1 MKKLSLFFAIVLFGL
16 SALPLFAQ
24 ETIPLRV
31 RVSSISQSS
40 ASVYLDGW
48 AVARGG
54 ESFTLIRTDSNN
66 NKTNFN
72 VGEQTFWRDTSVP
85 LGKTYTYEIQRKAG
99 GVTTGVGTTR
109 EPLNLNVKAGTTVKG
124 VGWAAMTER
133 GIGWISINSESKE
146 EGKAKH
152 STMPYGIF
160 ADESGTMHGV
170 MWAAHNSGNENGYGW
185 LSFNKEDLLGCPD
198 GQCTA
203 RIAGDGK
210 VYGWAKFIN
219 GEAENAWGGWVQLR
233 GVAQGNNFGLCFGDS
248 LGTPVKVGEARIYL
262 GSECS
267 GNGGANHQVLTG
279 TAWGGENIGG
289 WFAFAANSLQIINP
303 TSTPPFGIDPRG
315 PHKIAIRDKKNF
327 SANLPAVWFVDNVRG
342 GNPVYGRI
350 FPTDSGP
357 GTQVEYTAPDRLPVP
372 PNTVLK
378 ASSTEETENGIATDG
393 ITVVRPYN
401 LVCIP
406 EGQTSIRL
414 IITKNYRSP
423 SYPQHSVFVRAEKKT
438 PPTIVIASS
447 TNTINSF
454 AHTNLPE
461 KTTYFYELETVFAN
475 DRYSIRTP
483 IVPCRTGESPAPIG
497 TVTGMNAFANSP
509 SSIIV
514 NWKDNARAVTPY
526 EFELQRMKITPDR
539 NYTMHFEATGNTKV
553 ALSWQNK
560 TMWVPYT
567 QELLRSDDNG
577 VNFTQVVGQV
587 LGWTD
592 ENPPVQAQDYVFED
606 KTVITGRSY
615 QYKLKVCAALNLR
628 DVYSTP
634 LKGGTEKPEIVCVES
649 VPALYVHSFSG
660 GGEEEANAQKFIGNF
675 TATLLEVVQEI
686 FERSFQV
693 ADSLANKV
701 AKVFRTGVSTVGQ
714 LFTKDTKVVAQEKG
728 YTAYF
733 KSAIIITKNPAFR
746 DEELDSDSVYLY
758 RVSIFAEEPV
768 WSNLR
773 AAKTLKDNRG
783 GVIENRPVCMR
794 NSFCD
799 SSIAGMQSGDFV
811 ESSEQQCVQNRD
823 CVNIGRSD
831 QGFQER

>member
-1 MKKLSLFFAIVLFGL
+1 MKKLSLSFAVLLFAF

-31 RVSSISQSS
+31 RVSSVSQSA
-40 ASVYLDGW
+40 ASVYVDGW
-48 AVARGG
+48 SAPRAQ
-54 ESFTLIRTDSNN
+54 ETYTLIRTDSSNS
-66 NKTNFN
+66 KTSFN
-72 VGEQTFWRDTSVP
+72 VGTQLFWRDTSAP

-99 GVTTGVGTTR
+99 GVITGMGVSR

-124 VGWAAMTER
+124 VGWAAMNSR

-152 STMPYGIF
+152 SNIPYGIF
-160 ADESGTMHGV
+160 ADEGGEMHGV

-185 LSFNKEDLLGCPD
+185 LSFNKVDLEGCPD
-198 GQCTA
+198 GQCIA
-203 RIAGDGK
+203 RIASDGK
-210 VYGWAKFIN
+210 VYGWARFIN
-219 GEAENAWGGWVQLR
+219 TEEENAWGGWVQLR

-248 LGTPVKVGEARIYL
+248 SGTPVKVGEARIYL
-262 GSECS
+262 GGECS

-303 TSTPPFGIDPRG
+303 SGTPPFGIDPKG
-315 PHKIAIRDKKNF
+315 PHKIAIRDEKNF
-327 SANLPAVWFVDNVRG
+327 SANLAAVWFVDNVRG
-342 GNPVYGRI
+342 GNTNYGRI

-357 GTQVEYTAPDRLPVP
+357 GAEVKYTAPERLPTP

-393 ITVVRPYN
+393 ITVVRPYD
-401 LVCIP
+401 LVCVP

-414 IITKNYRSP
+414 IITKNYKSP
-423 SYPQHSVFVRAEKKT
+423 NYPQHSVFVRGATKT
-438 PPTIVIASS
+438 PPTSTIASS
-447 TNTINSF
+447 TNTMNSF

-461 KTTYFYELETVFAN
+461 KTTYYYELETVFAS
-475 DRYSIRTP
+475 DGYSIRTP
-483 IVPCRTGESPAPIG
+483 IVSCRTGESPLPLG

-514 NWKDNARAVTPY
+514 NWKDNSRAVTAY
-526 EFELQRMKITPDR
+526 EFELQRMRITPDR
-539 NYTMHFEATGNTKV
+539 NYTIRFEATGSNKV

-560 TMWVPYT
+560 TVWVPYT
-567 QELLRSDDNG
+567 QELWRSDDNG
-577 VNFTQVVGQV
+577 VSFAQVPGQV

-592 ENPPVQAQDYVFED
+592 EMPPAQVQEYSFED
-606 KTVITGRSY
+606 KSVITGRSY
-615 QYKLKVCAALNLR
+615 QYKLKVCGAVNLH
-628 DVYSTP
+628 DIYSAP

-649 VPALYVHSFSG
+649 AVAPYMHSWSG
-660 GGEEEANAQKFIGNF
+660 GGEEEVSATKFIGNL
-675 TATLLEVVQEI
+675 TATLLEAVQEI
-686 FERSFQV
+686 FERSFSA
-693 ADSLANKV
+693 ADSLANGIVKI
-701 AKVFRTGVSTVGQ
+701 FRAGTGVIAG
-714 LFTKDTKVVAQEKG
+714 LFSENGKVVAQEKG
-728 YTAYF
+728 YDAYF
-733 KSAIIITKNPAFR
+733 KSAIITKNPAFR
-746 DEELDSDSVYLY
+746 DEELESDTVYLY
-758 RVSIFAEEPV
+758 RVSILSDEPV

-783 GVIENRPVCMR
+783 GIIENRPVCMR

-799 SSIAGMQSGDFV
+799 SSISGMQSGDFV